1 MKKRVL
7 IVEDDKFFRFAV
19 KKVIDWGTY
28 GFEIVGEAVHGAAA
42 LEFLEGQA
50 VEVVITDMSMPVMN
64 GIELTKALKEK
75 YPDIL
80 IIALSAY
87 DDFEFVKES
96 MKLGAQDYILKQ
108 DIEKEDVGQTIQN
121 AWEKHMENL
130 AKGSHMRSRILA
142 CLETG
147 DVDERAEVFLELYL
161 GSQSGVYLCRIE
173 NLNESWQSRDLS
185 EEGGQKKQ
193 WLMQSLM
200 ELQVKGE
207 HILFL
212 SVKEN
217 HSRKGQMEERDRLL
231 RELELLLKDE
241 DYLGGVS
248 GQRSRIQDLH
258 QMYMEAGWAKEYGRF
273 SRKKGIRIWDYVKE
287 RGKERKEEFLKEKK
301 SFDWICTLEDA
312 ITALNEL
319 TEDIL
324 KAMPSEENI
333 QKNYL
338 LLLNG
343 AAENLHYEIGK
354 LEFAELKERLGA
366 VRLILSKHEVCLLF
380 LEQLFGNRAADTM
393 HPSVLQGIQYM
404 RQNYKR
410 DLSLGDISEYVAL
423 NETYFSGLFKKDTK
437 KSIPEYL
444 NQIRIE
450 KAKELIAETNGKNYE
465 IAEQVGIGN
474 ASYFSTIFKKQTGM
488 TIQEYRQMLLRKK
501 EIEGESEEFERNLKK

>member
-19 KKVIDWGTY
+19 KKVIHWDTY

-42 LEFLEGQA
+42 LEFLERQA
-50 VEVVITDMSMPVMN
+50 AEVVITDMSMPVMN

-121 AWEKHMENL
+121 VWEKHMENL
-130 AKGSHMRSRILA
+130 AKDSHMHSRILT

-173 NLNESWQSRDLS
+173 NLNEIWQSRNLL
-185 EEGGQKKQ
+185 EGGGQKKQ
-193 WLMQSLM
+193 WLEKSLL

-207 HILFL
+207 RLL
-212 SVKEN
+212 LLPVKEA
-217 HSRKGQMEERDRLL
+217 HSRKRQMEERDCFIKK
-231 RELELLLKDE
+231 LELLLKEE

-248 GQRSRIQDLH
+248 GQRSQMKDLH
-258 QMYMEAGWAKEYGRF
+258 QMYMEAGKAKECGRF
-273 SRKKGIRIWDYVKE
+273 SRKKGIQIWDYVKE
-287 RGKERKEEFLKEKK
+287 GFEERKEDFLKEKK
-301 SFDWICTLEDA
+301 DFEGIYTLEDA
-312 ITALNEL
+312 TAALNEL
-319 TEDIL
+319 TEEIV

-343 AAENLHYEIGK
+343 AAGNLHYEIGK
-354 LEFAELKERLGA
+354 LEFAEMKERLGS
-366 VRLILSKHEVCLLF
+366 VRLIQRKHKVCHLF
-380 LEQLFGNRAADTM
+380 LEHLFGNREADMM

-410 DLSLGDISEYVAL
+410 DLSLGDISEFVAL

-450 KAKELIAETNGKNYE
+450 KAKELIKETNGKNYE

-474 ASYFSTIFKKQTGM
+474 PSYFSTIFKKQTGM

-501 EIEGESEEFERNLKK
+501 EIEEESVEFERNLKK